1 MASKKPPAAKRAAL
15 PRESSYTTRF
25 LKDWDRLGRSGR
37 YDMKRLKDVML
48 RLIANEE
55 PLGAEWKD
63 HPLKGSWTGYR
74 ECHIGGDF
82 LLVYR
87 LADDDR
93 TVIFTAAGTHTE
105 LFD

>member
-1 MASKKPPAAKRAAL
+1 MTSKKPTASKRAAP
-15 PRESSYTTRF
+15 PRECAYTSRF
-25 LKDWDRLGRSGR
+25 RKDWERLSKSGR
-37 YDMKRLKDVML
+37 YDMTRLKHVMML
-48 RLIANEE
+48 LVANDE

-63 HPLKGSWTGYR
+63 HPLKGPWAGYR

-82 LLVYR
+82 LLVYK
-87 LADDDR
+87 LAENDG

>member
-1 MASKKPPAAKRAAL
+1 MTSKKPTASKRAAP
-15 PRESSYTTRF
+15 PRECAYTSRF
-25 LKDWDRLGRSGR
+25 RKDWERLSKSGR
-37 YDMKRLKDVML
+37 YDMTRLKHVMML
-48 RLIANEE
+48 LVANDE

-63 HPLKGSWTGYR
+63 HPLRGPWAGYR

-82 LLVYR
+82 LLVYK
-87 LADDDR
+87 LTEDGD